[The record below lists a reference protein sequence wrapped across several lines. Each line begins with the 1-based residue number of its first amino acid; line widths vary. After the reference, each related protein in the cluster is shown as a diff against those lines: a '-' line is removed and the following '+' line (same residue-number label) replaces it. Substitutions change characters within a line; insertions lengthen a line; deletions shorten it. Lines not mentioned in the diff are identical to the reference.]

1 MNRKP
6 FRGVPAR
13 VRTPIAIAVSLAFCG
28 MAVDAQAQVSPGEG
42 QTRDLDRIEVIGSNI
57 RKVEMEG
64 QAPVLTIT
72 REQIERSGVT

>member
-28 MAVDAQAQVSPGEG
+28 MAVDAQAQVSPG
-42 QTRDLDRIEVIGSNI
+42 
-57 RKVEMEG
+57 
-64 QAPVLTIT
+64 
-72 REQIERSGVT
+72 